1 MACGIR
7 CGTYSGEFK
16 RLLSERKALRAFAAD
31 PRVIIDGEREQCVN
45 ATPLSRLRFRHKLT
59 TPTWATSAGDG
70 TRFGNLFVDAKSTQ
84 NLGNDI
90 GQYWKLAKQGN

>member
-1 MACGIR
+1 MACDIL

-16 RLLSERKALRAFAAD
+16 RLLSETKALRAFAAD
-31 PRVIIDGEREQCVN
+31 PRGIIDDERSQCVN
-45 ATPLSRLRFRHKLT
+45 ATLLSRLRFRHKLT

-70 TRFGNLFVDAKSTQ
+70 TRFGSIFVDAKSAQ

-90 GQYWKLAKQGN
+90 GRYWKLAKQGN